1 MLQISREQ
9 VLRAQSESIEYGK
22 RSVSIHGPSCSQN
35 HPCIH
40 KNERCRNA
48 KVSENEGNI
57 CNCRNPKP
65 SVALRCMLPA
75 VERTQGTQFCQGEQN
90 VCFGFGLGL
99 GKVRGMFCLVLV
111 SVLVL
116 VLVLPRNGK
125 VLVIVCRR
133 VFLEVNNNQTWC
145 FGLNKLILVSNTEL
159 NTFKEPRR
167 RHLQGCC

>member
-1 MLQISREQ
+1 MA
-9 VLRAQSESIEYGK
+9 LRARKIILVFTKMRDFQLQKSLRMKKIF
-22 RSVSIHGPSCSQN
+22 
-35 HPCIH
+35 
-40 KNERCRNA
+40 A
-48 KVSENEGNI
+48 
-57 CNCRNPKP
+57 CRNPKP

-75 VERTQGTQFCQGEQN
+75 VEKTQGTQFCQGEQN

-133 VFLEVNNNQTWC
+133 VFLEVNNNQTWY